1 LNRGSGGF
9 DDNCAG
15 ACGRIAPGVGGHI
28 IDGVRCYL
36 RCVDQDVS
44 GKDTVDEGAV
54 REIVTLDVVHDCAK
68 VGVGVA
74 NVDIGWIIARRVRF
88 PVVRTQTVAGGS
100 IAQALA
106 SG

>member
-1 LNRGSGGF
+1 MRRTADRPLVRS
-9 DDNCAG
+9 DVVDVV
-15 ACGRIAPGVGGHI
+15 GRY
-28 IDGVRCYL
+28 VR
-36 RCVDQDVS
+36 RVDQDVS
-44 GKDTVDEGAV
+44 GKDTVDEGAI
-54 REIVTLDVVHDCAK
+54 REIVTLVVVHDCAK